1 LAMTCSCWFPRS
13 PRKLLLS
20 RLLNGQPLGSSTK
33 QVCIRPPEEPGR
45 HLRRPYAVW
54 LFVLAT
60 IQAPLNPVFASLHLK
75 PRPWQ
80 FQVGAESWRVAGLI
94 VDDTFYL
101 VWLDEK
107 HAHCT
112 RQPHPGESWRNGSHL
127 ALATCFAL
135 TLSLAGKSL
144 RMRLPALEPSQSSQ
158 RYSGSSLF
166 KLGRDPP
173 CASSTT
179 RRAFCAVWRYLP
191 GLEDS

>member
-1 LAMTCSCWFPRS
+1 MTCSCWFPRS

-20 RLLNGQPLGSSTK
+20 RLLDGQPLGSSTK
-33 QVCIRPPEEPGR
+33 QVCVRQPEEPGR

-112 RQPHPGESWRNGSHL
+112 CPLHAAAAPRRIMAQWFPSCIGHL
-127 ALATCFAL
+127 LCSDALA
-135 TLSLAGKSL
+135 
-144 RMRLPALEPSQSSQ
+144 RRYEPENAPS
-158 RYSGSSLF
+158 R
-166 KLGRDPP
+166 P
-173 CASSTT
+173 
-179 RRAFCAVWRYLP
+179 
-191 GLEDS
+191 